1 MTQQAATPLSRTLD
15 QSQATALLS
24 DIVAVVRAAPLYRP
38 VMPRSG
44 KPFSVQMTNCGPLGW
59 VSDLEGYR
67 YQPLHPVTGNPWPP
81 IPPMLLALWAELA
94 GYPHEPQACL
104 VNYYAESTR
113 MGLHQDRDEED
124 FLAPVVS
131 VSLGDTARFRLGG
144 TGRKDPT
151 QSFLLRSGDVMMLSG
166 DRRLAYHGV
175 DRVLA
180 GSSRLLAAYPDLFPG
195 GGRINLT
202 MRRVTRPR

>member
-1 MTQQAATPLSRTLD
+1 MTPSPDTLLSRTLG
-15 QSQATALLS
+15 QSQVVALLA
-24 DIVAVVRAAPLYRP
+24 DVVAVIRAAPLYRP

-44 KPFSVQMTNCGPLGW
+44 KPFSVLMTNCGPLGW
-59 VSDLEGYR
+59 VSDLGGYR
-67 YQPLHPVTGNPWPP
+67 YQALHPVTGRPWPP
-81 IPPMLLALWAELA
+81 IPPMLLALWDELA
-94 GYPHEPQACL
+94 DYPHEPQACL

-124 FLAPVVS
+124 FSAPVLS
-131 VSLGDTARFRLGG
+131 VSLGDSARFRLGG
-144 TGRKDPT
+144 TDRKDPT
-151 QSFLLRSGDVMMLSG
+151 ESFLLRSGDVMLLFG

-180 GSSRLLAAYPDLFPG
+180 GSSRLLEAYPDLFPS

-202 MRRVTRPR
+202 MRRVTKPQ